1 MNPRVLRRFVVLMA
15 LLTVGAFVFW
25 DLLEG
30 YVSRTPGDFNT
41 EMGSQRLEDGLYDEA
56 IDHFDKALEEAPN
69 HRGALMGRALV
80 FIQTERYDDALAE
93 LDSLIR
99 FLEETLEPDDR
110 TGRGVLAAAYANRGI
125 VYDRLEQYE
134 KALENYVQALNTD
147 GETVEG
153 PGVVHKILYGSDRVS
168 TVRDRAIYIYEQLQL
183 PEEERMLSIPE
194 LDAKQRMYK
203 P

>member
-30 YVSRTPGDFNT
+30 YVTRAPGDFNT
-41 EMGSQRLEDGLYDEA
+41 EMGSHRLEDGRYDEA
-56 IDHFDKALEEAPN
+56 LDYFDKALEEAPN

-80 FIQTERYDDALAE
+80 FIQTERYDEALAE
-93 LDSLIR
+93 LDSLIG
-99 FLEETLEPDDR
+99 FLETSLEPDDK
-110 TGRGVLAAAYANRGI
+110 TGRGALAAAYANRGI
-125 VYDRLEQYE
+125 VYDRLGQYE
-134 KALENYVQALNTD
+134 KALKSYVQALNTD
-147 GETVEG
+147 DETVEG
-153 PGVVHKILYGSDRVS
+153 PGVIHKILYGADDVS
-168 TVRDRAIYIYEQLQL
+168 SVRDRARYIYEQLRL
-183 PEEERMLSIPE
+183 PEDERVLRIPD

>member
-1 MNPRVLRRFVVLMA
+1 MNPRVLRRFIVLMA

-25 DLLEG
+25 DVLEG
-30 YVSRTPGDFNT
+30 YVQREPGDYYT
-41 EMGSQRLEDGLYDEA
+41 EVGSNRLVDELHDEA
-56 IDHFDKALEEAPN
+56 LENFDKALEEAPD

-93 LDSLIR
+93 LDYLIE
-99 FLEETLEPDDR
+99 FLDKTLEPDDD

-125 VYDRLEQYE
+125 AYDRLGRYEQ
-134 KALENYVQALNTD
+134 ALENYVQALNTD
-147 GETVEG
+147 NETVEG
-153 PGVVHKILYGSDRVS
+153 PGVIHKILYGSDRVS
-168 TVRDRAIYIYEQLQL
+168 TVRDRAIYIYEQFQL
-183 PEEERMLSIPE
+183 PEEERVLRIPE

>member
-1 MNPRVLRRFVVLMA
+1 MNRRVLRRFVMLLA

-25 DLLEG
+25 DVLEG
-30 YVSRTPGDFNT
+30 FVSRAPGDFNT
-41 EMGSQRLEDGLYDEA
+41 EIGSQRLEDGLYDEA
-56 IDHFDKALEEAPN
+56 IENFDKALEEAPN

-80 FIQTERYDDALAE
+80 FIQTERYEDAIAE

-125 VYDRLEQYE
+125 VYDRLAQYE

-153 PGVVHKILYGSDRVS
+153 PGVIHKILYDSEKVS
-168 TVRDRAIYIYEQLQL
+168 SVRDRAIYLHEQLQL
-183 PEEERMLSIPE
+183 PEEERVLRIPE

>member
-1 MNPRVLRRFVVLMA
+1 MNRRVLRRFVMLLA
-15 LLTVGAFVFW
+15 LLTVGAFIFW
-25 DLLEG
+25 DVLEDF
-30 YVSRTPGDFNT
+30 VSRAPGDFNT
-41 EMGSQRLEDGLYDEA
+41 EIGSQRLEDGLYDEA
-56 IDHFDKALEEAPN
+56 IENFDKALEEAPN

-80 FIQTERYDDALAE
+80 FIQTERYEDAIAE

-125 VYDRLEQYE
+125 VYDRLAQYE
-134 KALENYVQALNTD
+134 KALEDYVQALNTD

-153 PGVVHKILYGSDRVS
+153 PGVIYKILYDSEKVS
-168 TVRDRAIYIYEQLQL
+168 SVRDRAIYLHEQLQL
-183 PEEERMLSIPE
+183 PEEERVLRIPE

>member
-25 DLLEG
+25 DVLED
-30 YVSRTPGDFNT
+30 YVRREPGDYYT
-41 EMGSQRLEDGLYDEA
+41 EAGSNRLADELYDEA
-56 IDHFDKALEEAPN
+56 IENFDKALEEAPN

-80 FIQTERYDDALAE
+80 FIQTERYEEAIAE
-93 LDSLIR
+93 LDALID
-99 FLEETLEPDDR
+99 FLEETLEPDDN

-168 TVRDRAIYIYEQLQL
+168 SVRDRAIYLYEQLQL
-183 PEEERMLSIPE
+183 PEDERVLRIPE
-194 LDAKQRMYK
+194 LDAKQRMHK